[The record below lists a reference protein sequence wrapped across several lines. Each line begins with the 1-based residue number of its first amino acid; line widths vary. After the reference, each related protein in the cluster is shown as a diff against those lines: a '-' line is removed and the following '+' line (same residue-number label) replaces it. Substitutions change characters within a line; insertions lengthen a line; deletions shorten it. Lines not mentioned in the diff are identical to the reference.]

1 MNEQDLNGE
10 LGTRLPYQNNEQ
22 VNIHELFEL
31 VKENNK
37 MLKVMRFN
45 HRIQTITR
53 ILQFL
58 FVVGLFGASYYFL
71 QPYLDKVITLY
82 NQVQDTAQ
90 TASEFKTTLQ
100 GGFSSFFK

>member
-1 MNEQDLNGE
+1 MNEQDLSGG
-10 LGTRLPYQNNEQ
+10 LDTRLSYQNNEQ
-22 VNIHELFEL
+22 VTIHELFEL

-53 ILQFL
+53 LLQFL
-58 FVVGLFGASYYFL
+58 FVIGLFGASYYFL

-82 NQVQDTAQ
+82 NQVQSTAQ
-90 TASEFKTTLQ
+90 TASEFKNTLQ
-100 GGFSSFFK
+100 GGLLNFLK